1 MTEQTQDTGLTINDI
16 QLAVQIIDVAS
27 IRGAIRG
34 KEMAAV
40 GILRGRFEAFLIA
53 NGSKS
58 KVTEE
63 EPAES

>member
-27 IRGAIRG
+27 MRGAIRG
-34 KEMAAV
+34 EEMAAV
-40 GILRGRFEAFLIA
+40 GILRQRFTAFLGV
-53 NGSKS
+53 NDPTP

-63 EPAES
+63 APAE